1 MCTTKKGSSCG
12 GDCKTYKIVSKK
24 ELVPKIKLFE
34 VDAPDV
40 AAQSHAGQFLIVIH
54 GKTGERIP
62 LTICG
67 YNAAKGTVSFAFH
80 EVGKTTKDLGLLNQ
94 GECIDNVTGPLGNPS
109 EVKNFGKVLCVGGSV
124 MIAPLLL
131 QAKAMK
137 EAGNKVTTVLG
148 ARTKEFIMMENE
160 AKALSEKVYVATD
173 DGTKGYKGLD
183 FLKELLKTEKFDR
196 CVVMGPVILM
206 KDVSEITK
214 PYSIPTIVTLTP
226 IMIDGMGMCGVC
238 RVTVDG
244 KMKFGCVDGPE
255 FDGHKTDFDGL
266 IIRQRTM
273 LPEERLSSV
282 LSEMS
287 GGCKCGRSK
296 A

>member
-1 MCTTKKGSSCG
+1 M
-12 GDCKTYKIVSKK
+12 
-24 ELVPKIKLFE
+24 FE
-34 VDAPDV
+34 VEAPDI
-40 AAQSHAGQFLIVIH
+40 AAKSQTGQFVIVIN
-54 GKTGERIP
+54 GREGERIP

-67 YNAAKGTVSFAFH
+67 IDTAKGTVSFAFH
-80 EVGKTTKDLGLLNQ
+80 EVGKTTKALGLLQ
-94 GECIDNVTGPLGNPS
+94 EGDSIDNVTGPLGNPS

-137 EAGNKVTTVLG
+137 AAGNNVSTILG

-160 AKALSEKVYVATD
+160 AKKYSDKVYVATD
-173 DGTKGYKGLD
+173 DGSVGYKGLD
-183 FLKELLKTEKFDR
+183 FLKDLLKKEKFDR

-214 PYSIPTIVTLTP
+214 PYGIPTIVTLTP

-238 RVTVDG
+238 RVSVDG
-244 KMKFGCVDGPE
+244 KMQFGCVDGPE
-255 FDGHKTDFDGL
+255 FDGHKVDFNLL
-266 IIRQRTM
+266 ISRQRTM

-282 LSEMS
+282 LWEMR
-287 GGCKCGRSK
+287 GGCKCGGS
-296 A
+296 

>member
-1 MCTTKKGSSCG
+1 M
-12 GDCKTYKIVSKK
+12 YKIVTKT

-34 VDAPDV
+34 VEASDI
-40 AAQSHAGQFLIVIH
+40 AAKANPGQFLIVIH

-67 YNAAKGTVSFAFH
+67 YDAKKGTVSFAFH
-80 EVGKTTKDLGLLNQ
+80 EVGKTTKDLGKLEQ
-94 GECIDNVTGPLGNPS
+94 GAEIDNVTGPLGNPS
-109 EVKNFGKVLCVGGSV
+109 EIKKFGKVLCVGGSV

-131 QAKAMK
+131 QSKAMK
-137 EAGNKVTTVLG
+137 EAGNYVTTVIG
-148 ARTKEFIMMENE
+148 ARSEPFIMMEEE
-160 AKALSEKVYVATD
+160 AKSYSDKVYISTD
-173 DGTKGYKGLD
+173 DGSKGYKGLD
-183 FLKELLKTEKFDR
+183 FLKELLQKEKFDR

-214 PYSIPTIVTLTP
+214 PYNIPTIVTTTP

-238 RVTVDG
+238 RVTVGG
-244 KMKFGCVDGPE
+244 KMLFGCVDGPE
-255 FDGHKTDFDGL
+255 FDGHKVDFGEL
-266 IIRQRTM
+266 ILRQRTM

-282 LSEMS
+282 LADMH
-287 GGCKCGRSK
+287 GGCKCGRNK

>member
-1 MCTTKKGSSCG
+1 MT
-12 GDCKTYKIVSKK
+12 KK
-24 ELVPKIKLFE
+24 ELAPKIQLFE
-34 VDAPDV
+34 VEAPDV
-40 AAQSHAGQFLIVIH
+40 AAKSQAGQFLIVIN

-62 LTICG
+62 LTISG
-67 YNAAKGTVSFAFH
+67 FDAAKGTVSFAFH
-80 EVGKTTKDLGLLNQ
+80 EVGKTTKTLGLLNQ
-94 GECIDNVTGPLGNPS
+94 GDCIDNVTGPLGNPS
-109 EVKNFGKVLCVGGSV
+109 EIKNYGRVLCVGGSV

-131 QAKAMK
+131 QVKAMK
-137 EAGNKVTTVLG
+137 AAGNKVTTVLG

-160 AKALSEKVYVATD
+160 AKAVSDKVYVATD
-173 DGTKGYKGLD
+173 DGTKGFKGLD
-183 FLKELLKTEKFDR
+183 FLKDLLKKEKFDR
-196 CVVMGPVILM
+196 CVVMGPVIMM

-214 PYSIPTIVTLTP
+214 PYNIPTVVTLTP

-244 KMKFGCVDGPE
+244 KMLFGCVDGPE

-266 IIRQRTM
+266 ILRQRTM

-282 LSEMS
+282 LWEMR
-287 GGCKCGRSK
+287 GGCKCGRNK